1 MFQFLLNPSMLLG
14 LAGISL
20 PVIAHLLSRRR
31 FDVVEWGAMQFLNP
45 SRKTRRRLKLEE
57 LLLLL
62 LRIGLIILIVL
73 AVTRPIIPS
82 GWFSGYHSAGA
93 RTVVIVIDGSN
104 SMSRTDGVNSVH
116 QHAMR
121 RAAEFLQ
128 SLGPDD
134 NVALI
139 DARDQPRSVIES
151 PLRDIHAV
159 TEQIKKLPPPGG
171 ACDTLAAIEKAIGI
185 LGRSSSSA
193 REIVVFSDR
202 QAQGWRSSNDA
213 EWARIDE
220 MLKFPAV
227 RPQVWVVDVTSHLS
241 PVDRNISV
249 GRIELSREMSV
260 PDFPVRLRVAIRN
273 DSSQEIQVPVR
284 LLLNNQALAGKIQNP
299 LIPPQSETM
308 LEFDYAIRPEGTH
321 VLSVEAEAT
330 DDAIPLDNV
339 SHAAVHVT
347 SSLSVLLINGTASA
361 IPSDRD
367 TFFLELAFAPP
378 EGRTPWVSARAV
390 ESSDLKAVD
399 FHATAVAVCCN
410 VNTMS
415 AKAASALAAFVSEG
429 NGAIIACG
437 PDMTPESFQQCFG
450 DSGLLQQLQLVRTRE
465 APPQSEEQ
473 IRVAPLSIQ
482 PGWLDRFRS
491 DPARSFLKSTFS
503 AWSLTKPASK
513 EPHKTAP
520 AENTQRPIA
529 AKADATR
536 NLLVSTAS
544 APIMLAQL
552 STGDPLILEA
562 RHGNGVVLLMTSTLD
577 RTWNDLPTRSDFVP
591 FLYEAVFHVA
601 SARSH
606 RNVLFAEPLL
616 VRLPTDSQPPN
627 SQPTD
632 RPSDRAP
639 AKTPDAA
646 AKAEAVRRPTVSFT
660 SPDNTVTPAS
670 ITEDSS
676 AFAVFADT
684 FAPGVYRVSAT
695 DPNRRPTEDAFVVN
709 YDHSEDQLAP
719 LTPDDKARLAT
730 KDRVRF
736 SSSLE
741 ELKKRMYGDESITE
755 LWAILMI
762 VFLLFLIAEL
772 LLTRRTIRKGYG
784 GESLAA
790 T

>member
-1 MFQFLLNPSMLLG
+1 MLQFLLNPWMLLG
-14 LAGISL
+14 LAGIGL
-20 PVIAHLLSRRR
+20 PVVAHLLSRRR

-57 LLLLL
+57 FLLLL
-62 LRIGLIILIVL
+62 LRIGLITLIVL

-128 SLGPDD
+128 SLGADD
-134 NVALI
+134 SVALI

-151 PLRDIHAV
+151 PLHDLKTVA
-159 TEQIKKLPPPGG
+159 EQIQKLPPPGG

-260 PDFPVRLRVAIRN
+260 PDFPVRLRVPVRN
-273 DSSQEIQVPVR
+273 NSSQEIQVPVR
-284 LLLNNQALAGKIQNP
+284 LLLNNQALAGKLQNP
-299 LIPPQSETM
+299 VIPSHSETL

-321 VLSVEAEAT
+321 VLSVEAET
-330 DDAIPLDNV
+330 KDDVIPLDNV

-347 SSLSVLLINGTASA
+347 SSLSLLLINGTPSA
-361 IPSDRD
+361 VPSDRD

-378 EGRTPWVSARAV
+378 EGKAPWVSARV
-390 ESSDLKAVD
+390 IESSELKAVD
-399 FHATAVAVCCN
+399 FHSAAVAVCCN

-415 AKAASALAAFVSEG
+415 AEASSALGDFVAEG

-437 PDMTPESFQQCFG
+437 PNVSPESFQKCFG

-491 DPARSFLKSTFS
+491 DPARSFLKSTFT
-503 AWSLTKPASK
+503 AWSLTKPASRK
-513 EPHKTAP
+513 PNTPAP
-520 AENTQRPIA
+520 AENSQPPIPA
-529 AKADATR
+529 ESATGPNESIR
-536 NLLVSTAS
+536 TAS
-544 APIMLAQL
+544 APVTLAQL
-552 STGDPLILEA
+552 STGDPLILET
-562 RHGNGVVLLMTSTLD
+562 RHGNGVVLLLTSTLD
-577 RTWNDLPTRSDFVP
+577 RKWTDLPTRADFVP

-606 RNVLFAEPLL
+606 RNVVFAEPLL
-616 VRLPTDSQPPN
+616 VRLPMSPQ
-627 SQPTD
+627 
-632 RPSDRAP
+632 SDKLP
-639 AKTPDAA
+639 AKIPDANPNDNA
-646 AKAEAVRRPTVSFT
+646 DGRPTVSVT
-660 SPDNTVTPAS
+660 SPDNFVMPAT
-670 ITEDSS
+670 ITEGSQ
-676 AFAVFADT
+676 AVAVFANT
-684 FAPGVYRVSAT
+684 FAPGVYRVVAVDTS
-695 DPNRRPTEDAFVVN
+695 RRPIEDAFVVN
-709 YDHSEDQLAP
+709 YDHSEDQFVS
-719 LTPDDKARLAT
+719 LTPDDRARLAT
-730 KDRVRF
+730 NDRVRF

-741 ELKKRMYGDESITE
+741 ELKQRMYGEESITE
-755 LWAILMI
+755 LWAMLMLF
-762 VFLLFLIAEL
+762 FLLFLIAEL

-784 GESLAA
+784 GESLGV